1 MNYRLATY
9 KRAEK
14 AIFWRPNPY
23 DPDQGSIKTEEGI
36 LAPVWSCGPVLS
48 PSLIDFLEKTAEE
61 AKEVGE
67 EEEGQETDYEELLS
81 DDE

>member
-1 MNYRLATY
+1 LT
-9 KRAEK
+9 
-14 AIFWRPNPY
+14 
-23 DPDQGSIKTEEGI
+23 
-36 LAPVWSCGPVLS
+36 
-48 PSLIDFLEKTAEE
+48 FLEKTAEE